1 MKYCRLDAD
10 RHRVSNPSRVA
21 ARLPRA
27 RSGLSGGGLPAPGT
41 RATDVSS
48 LLAPGD
54 ITAVTQP
61 IVRVADGQTVG
72 FEVLARSRSFS
83 FTSPDQW
90 LASAEEAGCRTEVE
104 LACLRAG
111 LALGTPP
118 GGARLFLNASA
129 GLLLDSRIDDLLAA
143 APEHVLEV
151 TEHERIA
158 DYAPLTERLVCLA
171 RSGTL
176 LAVDDV
182 GAGYANMAHVL
193 RLSPHFIKID
203 RSIVSGLH
211 RDRDRRALIAA
222 LVAFGVA
229 CGAQTVAE
237 GVEEAAELNALGEL
251 GVDLV
256 QGYLIAR
263 PATGWPEPARTE
275 SGCAGGATKRE
286 LALLPLASRVERAGD
301 VQTLADVVTGWLH
314 EEHRLM
320 PSVYVER
327 GGVLRCLSRR
337 GQWIV
342 HDGMAPGVGITG
354 RTFAR
359 DQEAWVPDVRADPS
373 YRAAIPG
380 VRSEFSVPLHAGGRR
395 FGVLNVES
403 YSELSLAAREHTRQ
417 AALLLEGRLD
427 ALGPRRVRDNPLR
440 ALSRSGP
447 AIASAGSRTALAERG
462 VAAAIDV
469 SGLSSAALWWYGP
482 NGAELGAAAGPALTT
497 FAELDPAS
505 VEKLF
510 AFAVGVTSCHTG
522 GGPRDLAASFL
533 GASFEAAARA
543 MLVIPLRGHGSTLGL
558 LVATSGRSR
567 DISTDVVEAT
577 ELLGLHI
584 AAIASGYPSV

>member
-1 MKYCRLDAD
+1 MKYSCAGAD

-21 ARLPRA
+21 GRLPRA
-27 RSGLSGGGLPAPGT
+27 RSGSPGSGS
-41 RATDVSS
+41 RASQHQAGEVAS

-72 FEVLARSRSFS
+72 FEVLARSRSFA

-90 LASAEEAGCRTEVE
+90 LARAEAAGCRTDVE

-129 GLLLDSRIDDLLAA
+129 GLLLDPRIDDLLAA

-158 DYAPLTERLVCLA
+158 DYAALTERLVGLA
-171 RSGTL
+171 RAGTL

-237 GVEEAAELNALGEL
+237 GVEEAAELRVLGEL

-263 PATGWPEPARTE
+263 PATGWPEPMRTDL
-275 SGCAGGATKRE
+275 GGVDKQE
-286 LALLPLASRVERAGD
+286 LALLPLATRIERAGD
-301 VQTLADVVTGWLH
+301 VQTLADVITGWLH

-320 PSVYVER
+320 PSIYVER
-327 GGVLRCLSRR
+327 AGVLRCLSRR

-380 VRSEFSVPLHAGGRR
+380 VRSEFSVPLHAGGNR

-403 YSELSLAAREHTRQ
+403 YNELSLAAREHTRR
-417 AALLLEGRLD
+417 AAVLMERRLD
-427 ALGPRRVRDNPLR
+427 ALGPRHVRESPLR
-440 ALSRSGP
+440 ALSRSAPGL
-447 AIASAGSRTALAERG
+447 ASAGCRAELAERG
-462 VAAAIDV
+462 VRAAIDV
-469 SGLSSAALWWYGP
+469 SSLTSAALWWYGP
-482 NGAELGAAAGPALTT
+482 DGAELGATAGPALQT
-497 FAELDPAS
+497 FAELDSRS

-510 AFAVGVTSCHTG
+510 AFASGVTSCHTG

-533 GASFEAAARA
+533 GEGFEAARA
-543 MLVIPLRGHGSTLGL
+543 MLVVPLRCRGSTLGL

-567 DISTDVVEAT
+567 DIGTDVVEAA

-584 AAIASGYPSV
+584 AARAAGYPTA

>member
-1 MKYCRLDAD
+1 M
-10 RHRVSNPSRVA
+10 SNPSRVA
-21 ARLPRA
+21 GRLPRA
-27 RSGLSGGGLPAPGT
+27 RSGSPDGDLRPPPQ
-41 RATDVSS
+41 RAGDVAS

-72 FEVLARSRSFS
+72 FEVLARSQSFAY
-83 FTSPDQW
+83 TSPDQW
-90 LASAEEAGCRTEVE
+90 LARAEQAGCRTEVE

-129 GLLLDSRIDDLLAA
+129 GLLLDPRIDELLAT

-158 DYAPLTERLVCLA
+158 DYQPLTERLIGLA
-171 RSGTL
+171 RAGTL

-222 LVAFGVA
+222 LVAFSVA

-263 PATGWPEPARTE
+263 PASGWPEPARTE
-275 SGCAGGATKRE
+275 LDSADRDA
-286 LALLPLASRVERAGD
+286 LALLPLASRIERAAD

-320 PSVYVER
+320 PSIYVER

-359 DQEAWVPDVRADPS
+359 DEEAWVPDVRADPS

-380 VRSEFSVPLHAGGRR
+380 VRSEFSIPLHADGRR

-403 YSELSLAAREHTRQ
+403 YNELSAAAREHTRQ
-417 AALLLEGRLD
+417 AAALLERRLQ
-427 ALGPRRVRDNPLR
+427 ALGPRRVRDSPLR
-440 ALSRSGP
+440 ALSRWAPSL
-447 AIASAGSRTALAERG
+447 AAAHSKAELAERG
-462 VAAAIDV
+462 VRAAIDV
-469 SGLSSAALWWYGP
+469 SSLTSAALWWYDAD
-482 NGAELGAAAGPALTT
+482 GAQLGATAGPTSTT
-497 FAELDPAS
+497 FAELDPGS

-510 AFAVGVTSCHTG
+510 AFAAGVTSCHTG

-533 GASFEAAARA
+533 GAGFESAARA
-543 MLVIPLRGHGSTLGL
+543 MLVVPLRGHGATHGL

-567 DISTDVVEAT
+567 DIGSDVVEAT
-577 ELLGLHI
+577 ELLGLQI
-584 AAIASGYPSV
+584 AAMASGYQLQ